1 MAARLPSSN
10 ECVERL
16 KGGDPTALVPLIEAL
31 EREQDPRAQILE
43 RRLEDAMEA
52 SLSPP
57 PGADFSTNTVSC
69 YQMVCLFAVRL
80 MQPQAGKVARA
91 VDKL

>member
-1 MAARLPSSN
+1 MGTRLPSSE

-16 KGGDPTALVPLIEAL
+16 QRGDPTALVPLIEAL

-43 RRLEDAMEA
+43 RRLEEAMEA

-57 PGADFSTNTVSC
+57 PGADASTNAVSC
-69 YQMVCLFAVRL
+69 FQMTCVFALRL
-80 MQPQAGKVARA
+80 MQPQAGKIARA
-91 VDKL
+91 IDKL